1 MARSEFSLIASYF
14 SRLGAARDDVR
25 LGVGDDAA
33 IVTVAAGYELAIA
46 VDTMVSGVHFFPDTD
61 PYLIGYKLL
70 AVNLSDMAAMGA
82 EPNWMTLA
90 LTVPQA
96 DEHWLEDFSKGLADL
111 ALAHGVQLIGGDTTR
126 GPLTLSLQIHGL
138 VPQGT
143 ALMRKGAQPGDLIF
157 VTGTLGDAG
166 LGLKIAQG
174 ALTVSGAERD
184 YLLGRL
190 HRPTPR
196 VELGMALRAVATS
209 AIDVSDGLLADLGH
223 ILEASGVG
231 AQIQLEQLPLSN
243 AYRNAQPEVDY
254 SAALGGGD
262 DYELCFTAPA
272 QQQQNIIERAQKTNT
287 PITCIGTITPAPG
300 IICRLHGNTYQPKLN
315 GYDHFAE
322 T

>member
-1 MARSEFSLIASYF
+1 MARSEFSLIAAYF
-14 SRLGAARDDVR
+14 SRLGAVRDDVR

-33 IVTVAAGYELAIA
+33 IVAVPEGYELAIA
-46 VDTMVSGVHFFPDTD
+46 VDTMVSGVHFFPETD

-90 LTVPQA
+90 LTLPQA
-96 DEHWLEDFSKGLADL
+96 DEHWLADFSQGLADL
-111 ALAHGVQLIGGDTTR
+111 AMRHGVQLIGGDTTR

-138 VPQGT
+138 IPQGA
-143 ALMRKGAQPGDLIF
+143 ALTRKGAQPGDLIF
-157 VTGTLGDAG
+157 VSGTLGDAG

-174 ALTVSGAERD
+174 DLEISGAERA
-184 YLLGRL
+184 YLLERL

-196 VELGMALRAVATS
+196 LELGMALRAIASS

-231 AQIQLEQLPLSN
+231 AEIHLEQLPLSN
-243 AYRNAQPEVDY
+243 AYRNAQAELDY
-254 SAALGGGD
+254 TAALGGGD

-272 QQQQNIIERAQKTNT
+272 QQRQTVIERAQRANT
-287 PITCIGTITPAPG
+287 PVTCIGTITHAPG
-300 IICRLHGNTYQPKLN
+300 ILCQLHGNTYQPTLS